1 MQWVALN
8 QNGIVFLSGH
18 GCNLIAHIM
27 LKAHM
32 IWQCL
37 FLIAVVIEMDLVII
51 QTVCFSL
58 VCLKTNFALF
68 RFYFLSILFFYSFY
82 SLLSL
87 KIQQKQQYS
96 AIQYSKQF

>member
-37 FLIAVVIEMDLVII
+37 FLIAASTETAIERCFLII
-51 QTVCFSL
+51 RSTCTS
-58 VCLKTNFALF
+58 T
-68 RFYFLSILFFYSFY
+68 RR
-82 SLLSL
+82 
-87 KIQQKQQYS
+87 
-96 AIQYSKQF
+96 IQYRLQIHIHNIIEQNAITPAGQDFHTAI